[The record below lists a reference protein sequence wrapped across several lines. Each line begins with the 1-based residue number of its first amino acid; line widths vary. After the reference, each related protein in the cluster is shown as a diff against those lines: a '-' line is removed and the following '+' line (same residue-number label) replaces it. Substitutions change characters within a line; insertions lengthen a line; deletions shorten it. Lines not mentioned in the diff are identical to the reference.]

1 MTQNFDRTQGYFEGS
16 RQVHLPDVYPPFLF
30 REVHANHGVVACE
43 GSMFKS
49 KFANALTTM
58 MIGSLGLASAEN
70 KLSVAYAGDAG
81 HMDDLIEWM
90 CARYTRESLVITRS
104 LESQQ
109 LLSGLGV
116 PNELGADTAWTFE
129 PRPPDYARSTLRKA
143 GWDEKTPILV
153 LCPIHP
159 FVWPV
164 RASVAK
170 YIAAATTGAYKDSQ
184 YRTVYFFESGAEV
197 DRKFNHYVA
206 GYAQAAK
213 AFLQRHK
220 VFPILV
226 AMERLDAVACRAIEK
241 EIPGT
246 PIFTSDDYDMFELVS
261 ILRACS
267 YMVSSRYHGIVTC
280 MPAGVVSAG
289 VTMDERIRNLMR
301 ERGHQHLLLN
311 VDDPDLGPKLLDVM
325 EKLVREAES
334 VRDSIG
340 RTVVSQS
347 ESHVAHG
354 HFLRRRSSQNVSGIP
369 AAQGRAQLGR
379 QFAAVSATLRK
390 LVEGYDSSAVSRHS
404 WPAASLNVPSVCF
417 ACFTRAISDAMP
429 NFLENTFAQLAAGSG
444 RVVLREIRGDE
455 VRQRLRRGTSRSG
468 RGAYAP
474 IFAVPA
480 CSPVIVVRLLAP
492 NSIRWAAIDLAL
504 MAEGLVV
511 VPLYSR
517 QAPAELATMMKDC
530 TPRCCFASDACPRGS
545 CDASLERRPEAASPR
560 PVRRNSA
567 KARIA
572 HKELPIFPIPARRRP
587 RHHHLHLRNLRRT
600 QGRLPQHEKS
610 RPHAFLHHQLD
621 RSARQNHEPDRVFQY
636 LLSISPHPGSS

>member
-1 MTQNFDRTQGYFEGS
+1 MTDFLLVAWVSAMIELRRFSWMFGIGKRWTPGERLKLLFAGYNGTRNTGSDVRVQETLRQIRHVLGAENVDFSVMTQNFDRTQGYFEGS

-81 HMDDLIEWM
+81 HMEDLIEWM

-129 PRPPDYARSTLRKA
+129 PRPPDYARNTLRKA

-164 RASVAK
+164 RASIAK
-170 YIAAATTGAYKDSQ
+170 YIASATTGAYKDSQ
-184 YRTVYFFESGAEV
+184 YRTVYFFESGADV

-226 AMERLDAVACRAIEK
+226 AMERLDAVACHAIEK
-241 EIPGT
+241 EIPGA

-261 ILRACS
+261 ILRACT

-325 EKLVREAES
+325 EKLVIEADS
-334 VRDSIG
+334 IRNSIG
-340 RTVVSQS
+340 RTVVSNLKAMS
-347 ESHVAHG
+347 RMAIFFEDE
-354 HFLRRRSSQNVSGIP
+354 LRKTYPEFPLRKGVLSWEDNLPPFSDN
-369 AAQGRAQLGR
+369 
-379 QFAAVSATLRK
+379 LRK
-390 LVEGYDSSAVSRHS
+390 LVEEYDSSPAV
-404 WPAASLNVPSVCF
+404 
-417 ACFTRAISDAMP
+417 
-429 NFLENTFAQLAAGSG
+429 LAA
-444 RVVLREIRGDE
+444 
-455 VRQRLRRGTSRSG
+455 RR
-468 RGAYAP
+468 
-474 IFAVPA
+474 
-480 CSPVIVVRLLAP
+480 
-492 NSIRWAAIDLAL
+492 
-504 MAEGLVV
+504 
-511 VPLYSR
+511 
-517 QAPAELATMMKDC
+517 
-530 TPRCCFASDACPRGS
+530 
-545 CDASLERRPEAASPR
+545 
-560 PVRRNSA
+560 
-567 KARIA
+567 
-572 HKELPIFPIPARRRP
+572 
-587 RHHHLHLRNLRRT
+587 
-600 QGRLPQHEKS
+600 
-610 RPHAFLHHQLD
+610 
-621 RSARQNHEPDRVFQY
+621 
-636 LLSISPHPGSS
+636 